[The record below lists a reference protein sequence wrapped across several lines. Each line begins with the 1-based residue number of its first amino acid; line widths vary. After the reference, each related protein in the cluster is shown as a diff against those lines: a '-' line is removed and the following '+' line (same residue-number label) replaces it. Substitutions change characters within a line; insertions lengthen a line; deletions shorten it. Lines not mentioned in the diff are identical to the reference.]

1 MHSRARLSW
10 LSMSSLSL
18 RRPRAFIALA
28 MLGVLSLNALGAG
41 TAVAD
46 DAPPVGFPTWEQV
59 QQAKGN
65 ATATASEVSKIQ
77 TLLDG
82 LSSQADSLGAAAV
95 GAGAEYAVAS
105 KSLEE
110 VSARAGKLT
119 AQADRAAKEAK
130 VYQREVAAIAAQNY
144 KSGGTSL
151 GLFSTISALESSESL
166 ASLDVL
172 QQLGEQSAAKQFRA
186 RDSQAIADSLAQSAQ
201 TAEAER
207 VRLAAA
213 AKASLDAAEASQ
225 RSVIEQLNSKTEL
238 SNTLLSQL
246 ATLKNTSLA
255 VEQGYRRGQEET
267 AAYNAAQAAKQ
278 AAAAAEAARRKA
290 EEAAA
295 APKPGLPPVKPTV
308 PVDPDPDDGFI
319 PIDVLLPNI
328 PGNAVNDPAGAKA
341 YAASRLG
348 AYGWGQ
354 DQFQCLSQ
362 LWMRESSW
370 LTNATN
376 PYSGAYGI
384 AQSLP
389 PGKYASAGSDW
400 LTNYRTQIEWGLGY
414 IKARYG
420 SPCGAWG
427 HSQSVGWY

>member
-1 MHSRARLSW
+1 MHSQSRLSW
-10 LSMSSLSL
+10 LSMSSLS
-18 RRPRAFIALA
+18 RQKPRALIALA
-28 MLGVLSLNALGAG
+28 MLGALSLNAVGAG
-41 TAVAD
+41 TAVAN
-46 DAPPVGFPTWEQV
+46 DAPPVGFPSWEQV

-65 ATATASEVSKIQ
+65 ASATASEVSKIQ

-82 LSSQADSLGAAAV
+82 LSTQADSLGAAAV
-95 GAGAEYAVAS
+95 DAGAEYAVAS

-110 VSARAGKLT
+110 VSARAGKLA

-130 VYQREVAAIAAQNY
+130 TFQREVAAIAAQNY

-186 RDSQAIADSLAQSAQ
+186 RDAQAVADSLAKSALG
-201 TAEAER
+201 AEAER
-207 VRLAAA
+207 VRLAAV
-213 AKASLDAAEASQ
+213 AKASLEAAESSQ

-267 AAYNAAQAAKQ
+267 AAYNVAQAAKQ

-290 EEAAA
+290 EEAA

-362 LWMRESSW
+362 LWTRESNW

-389 PGKYASAGSDW
+389 PGKYGAAGSDW

-414 IKARYG
+414 IKDRYG